1 MKKVFKNKL
10 VIVALCLLAALCLVA
25 ALGAAY
31 VLGVDAYTV
40 LSTRNRL
47 MTVEEAA
54 ELDDVDCIIVLGCKV
69 QNDGTPSHM
78 LNDRLE
84 VGTDIY
90 YALKSREKGTKLL
103 MSGDHGTEE
112 YDEVNAMKRFAIEKG
127 IDSSEIFMDHAGF
140 STYESIWR
148 AKEIFGAE
156 KIIIVT
162 QKYHLYRALHIAN
175 ALGVEAYGVEA
186 DLRSYSGQLKFSARE
201 ILARNKDFF
210 TAIFKPKATYA
221 GEKISLDGSGDVTN
235 DN

>member
-1 MKKVFKNKL
+1 MKFLQNKIL
-10 VIVALCLLAALCLVA
+10 RSVAICLAVVLLIG
-25 ALGAAY
+25 ALGAAC
-31 VLGVDAYTV
+31 VLGVDAFVV
-40 LSTRNRL
+40 LSNRQR
-47 MTVEEAA
+47 VISAEKAG

-69 QNDGTPSHM
+69 QSDGTPSHM

-84 VGTDIY
+84 VGVDVY
-90 YALKSREKGTKLL
+90 YGLVESGRGSKLL

-162 QKYHLYRALHIAN
+162 QKYHLYRSLHIAN

-210 TAIFKPKATYA
+210 TAIFKPEATYA